1 MSISQTDK
9 HVKSIV
15 RNLTKLFMVFFLTT
29 YTAITIH
36 LMIFIILYNFGNSF
50 FYDCPECNTN
60 IGADYMHYGNNR
72 HVFPAVDYYVG
83 VFENE
88 E

>member
-1 MSISQTDK
+1 
-9 HVKSIV
+9 
-15 RNLTKLFMVFFLTT
+15 
-29 YTAITIH
+29 
-36 LMIFIILYNFGNSF
+36 MIFIILYNFGNSF

-72 HVFPAVDYYVG
+72 QVFPAVDYYVG

-88 E
+88 EWLHKYENNIGQDRDGSKTKS